1 MMQNDVRSGNV
12 IWITGLSGA
21 GKSTL
26 ARELVRQLREN
37 GKCVVAFDGDELRE
51 LFGAVKDT
59 AANHGRDARLALA
72 MRYAAL
78 CRSVAAQGVIVIIST
93 ISLFREVHTWNRSNL
108 PGYFEVFLNVSI
120 EELRRRDPKG
130 IYRRYDAG
138 ELENVAGLDVS
149 VDEPEASD
157 YSASFIPEQT
167 PADLAARVLAVF
179 HERFRRDTESCTKPC
194 A

>member
-1 MMQNDVRSGNV
+1 MMENDVRSGNV

-37 GKCVVAFDGDELRE
+37 SECVVAFDGDELRE

-59 AANHGRDARLALA
+59 AANHRRDSRLALA
-72 MRYAAL
+72 MCYAGL
-78 CRSVAAQGVIVIIST
+78 CRSVAAQGNIVIIST
-93 ISLFREVHTWNRSNL
+93 ISMFFEVHAWNRSNL
-108 PGYFEVFLNVSI
+108 PGYFEVFLNVPI

-138 ELENVAGLDVS
+138 ELENVAGLDVA

-157 YSASFIPEQT
+157 YHASFIHEQT
-167 PADLAARVLAVF
+167 PADLAARVLTAF
-179 HERFRRDTESCTKPC
+179 HERFRRATE
-194 A
+194 